1 MATYTRQS
9 QIPELPLVSPDFSF
23 WDKQMQKKAYTYD
36 QNFAKVQSVYN
47 SVFNSPMLRDGN
59 IQQRDNFL
67 KSISNNL
74 QQLSSADL
82 SLPQNLTE
90 ANNLFEPVLQ
100 NKNIVHDIAYTKS
113 LQNQM
118 QTADSYAN
126 SFDPNMR
133 KLYWEGGK
141 QYLNYKA
148 EEYKK
153 ADDANALGMSAPKY
167 IQRVDPVDISEKM
180 FKESGI
186 SVQKDVIGKD
196 GYKYTMKN
204 GDLVVP
210 IAKNF
215 VTHLLSSDPGYL
227 QYLNANTYV
236 QRKNWIKNNLGAFN
250 NDENAASQAWS
261 TKILQEQSTNN
272 QLLNEKSIKQDEESL
287 TKLKGTLASYDE
299 LIKTKGIVEG
309 SEDYNN
315 YKSLKTQIET
325 LEKGI
330 ESSKKLTFDGYKSIS
345 DPKDINAKADAVFTN
360 YMFAQNV
367 KDISSYLANKNAEV
381 TINKD
386 DYAFE
391 KWKNDMD
398 MQTFKA
404 KEDYKQTLELEKEQ
418 WKYEHGATGYGGGTT
433 GSANTGNAIDRALR
447 GEAQAPLGSA
457 NVLMSQTSTTP
468 STTKSEPGV
477 GMAASVTSA
486 AGLATAGDNKNIKTT
501 VGESNINVPG
511 KTLKEEESIL
521 YNRNVKYK
529 RERIISDYGA
539 ANTEF
544 IQTAFRIAN
553 KMPQDVAGKNITFAN
568 LPSALNDPKVNAKLN
583 AEAQQILKQPQFK
596 NNLELVKASRQND
609 KSLAVWTASDK
620 MMNADMLTAANALNT
635 GKKKDDKH
643 DYTSILNEDGSI
655 MSEADYIKKKTA
667 QNANSLVDNYL
678 KTLASEGG
686 GYTLISSLQAQKNRN
701 DQALKNK
708 YKEDYANIKEIVI
721 NKYNSQPGTRDLG
734 SVIVGSNKAMGP
746 KGGGIQAPVIQFNFD
761 VQKPSDD
768 LITVATVLGTVRKS
782 SNSFVRIGAAG
793 EEIPKQSDEKAQ
805 LLLDE
810 LTSNITTAYG
820 KADADR
826 PVGTVTFSSIV
837 GGTDKYHYYNIK
849 LDAQYLKKLV
859 GTKDNPGILYGKDE
873 QVSSLKTKGLSLYVP
888 TNEDVTLIGQRSM
901 KPASEYEAIMNLSPD
916 GKYMYKSPDGSYFE
930 MYKSANGGLII
941 TGNYKAY
948 DDASGKI
955 IDIQYNPNREIV
967 NIGNVSIDD
976 YVNNSVLPKFDQ
988 LLLHNNNASQNPSSN
1003 TKLIKDPSQIK

>member
-1 MATYTRQS
+1 MATFTRQS
-9 QIPELPLVSPDFSF
+9 QIPDLPMVAPDFSF
-23 WDKQMQKKAYTYD
+23 WEKQMQKKAYTYD

-47 SVFNSPMLRDGN
+47 SVFNSPMLREGN

-67 KSISNNL
+67 KSVSNNL

-90 ANNLFEPVLQ
+90 ANNLFEPILQ
-100 NKNIVHDIAYTKS
+100 NQNIVHDIAYTKS

-118 QTADSYAN
+118 STADGYLN

-148 EEYKK
+148 EEYKNS
-153 ADDANALGMSAPKY
+153 DDKVALSMSAPKY
-167 IQRVDPVDISEKM
+167 IPRVDPVELSEKM
-180 FKESGI
+180 FKEAGI

-215 VTHLLSSDPGYL
+215 VTHLLSTDPGYL
-227 QYLNANTYV
+227 QYLNANTFV
-236 QRKNWIKNNLGAFN
+236 QRKNWVKDNLHKFN
-250 NDENAASQAWS
+250 NDENAATAAWS
-261 TKILQEQSTNN
+261 TKILQEQADSNK
-272 QLLNEKSIKQDEESL
+272 LLNQQSIKQDEENL
-287 TKLKGTLASYDE
+287 TKLKGTLASYDN
-299 LIKTKGIVEG
+299 LIKTTGIVEG

-315 YKSLKTQIET
+315 YKALKTQIET

-330 ESSKKLTFDGYKSIS
+330 ESSKKLTFDSYKSLS
-345 DPKDINAKADAVFTN
+345 DPKDINDKASAIFTN

-386 DYAFE
+386 EYAFE

-404 KEDYKQTLELEKEQ
+404 KEDYKQTLDLEKEQ
-418 WKYEHGATGYGGGTT
+418 WKYEHGATGYGGGNSA
-433 GSANTGNAIDRALR
+433 GSNTGDAINRALR
-447 GEAQAPLGSA
+447 GETQAPLGSA
-457 NVLMSQTSTTP
+457 NVMLNASNVGAAGTTP
-468 STTKSEPGV
+468 QGSSP
-477 GMAASVTSA
+477 MAASI
-486 AGLATAGDNKNIKTT
+486 TASSTNQGIKTT
-501 VGESNINVPG
+501 AGETNVIVPG
-511 KTLKEEESIL
+511 NTIKEEEGIL

-529 RERIISDYGA
+529 KQQVVSDYGA
-539 ANTEF
+539 ANIDF
-544 IQTAFRIAN
+544 VQTAFRIAN
-553 KMPQDVAGKNITFAN
+553 KMPQDVAGNNITFNN
-568 LPSALNDPKVNAKLN
+568 LPSAMNDPKVNAKLN

-596 NNLELVKASRQND
+596 NNLELVRTSRAND
-609 KSLAVWTASDK
+609 KALAVWAAADK
-620 MMNADMLTAANALNT
+620 MMNADILIAANALNT
-635 GKKKDDKH
+635 SKKNGDKN
-643 DYTSILNEDGSI
+643 DYTAVLDKDGRI
-655 MSEADYIKKKTA
+655 ISEADYVKKRMASGESTLTDSYL
-667 QNANSLVDNYL
+667 NSLIQQ
-678 KTLASEGG
+678 GG
-686 GYTLISSLQAQKNRN
+686 DYTLISSLQAQQNKNN
-701 DQALKNK
+701 QALKTKYTEEYNK
-708 YKEDYANIKEIVI
+708 IKDLVI
-721 NKYNSQPGTRDLG
+721 NKYNSQPGTRDLS

-768 LITVATVLGTVRKS
+768 LITLATVLGAVRKS
-782 SNSFVRIGAAG
+782 SNSFIRIGAPG

-873 QVSSLKTKGLSLYVP
+873 QVSSLKTKGISLYVP
-888 TNEDVTLIGQRSM
+888 SNEDVTLIGQRSV
-901 KPASEYEAIMNLSPD
+901 KPASQYEAIMNLSPD

-930 MYKSANGGLII
+930 MYKTANGGLII
-941 TGNYKAY
+941 TGNYKAF
-948 DDASGKI
+948 DQNTGKI
-955 IDIQYNPNREIV
+955 VSVPYNPNREIV
-967 NIGNVSIDD
+967 NIGNTSVDD
-976 YVNNSVLPKFDQ
+976 YINNSIFPKFDQ
-988 LLLHNNNASQNPSSN
+988 LLEYNNNAVQNPSSN